1 MAVSISPDQVLRGG
15 VESGEVPGVVALA
28 ANDSGTVYE
37 GAFGKREQGGAADMT
52 VDSVFW
58 IASQTKAITTVAAM
72 QLVEQG
78 KLGLDTPAGEVVP
91 ELAEPQVLDGF
102 DADGSARLRPATR
115 PITLRHLLTH
125 TAGHVYDIWNADM
138 LRYHELHGIPGIIE
152 CRRVTL
158 GNPLAFEPG
167 SRWEYGIGIDWAG
180 QMVERASGQHLED
193 YFREHIFGPL
203 RMVDT
208 SFKLSPSQRSRLV
221 SMHARGPDGSLS
233 PIAFEVPQE
242 PEFFMGGGGL
252 YSTGPDYLRFER
264 MLLGRGTL
272 EGAQVLR
279 PETVDE
285 MSRNHIG
292 DLTVG
297 LLKTAMPSSSND
309 AEFFPGLLKRW
320 GLGFMINE
328 DEAPTGRSA
337 GSLAWAGLGN
347 TYYWIDSEKRLA
359 GIILTQ
365 ILPFADAGV
374 LRLFSDFESAI
385 YATSAGQGAR
395 SG

>member
-1 MAVSISPDQVLRGG
+1 MAVSISPDQVLQGG

-28 ANDSGTVYE
+28 ANDSGTLYE
-37 GAFGKREQGGAADMT
+37 GAFGKREMGGSADMT

-78 KLGLDTPAGEVVP
+78 KLGLDSPAGDVVP
-91 ELAEPQVLDGF
+91 ELAAPQILDGF
-102 DADGSARLRPATR
+102 DADGSPRLRPATR
-115 PITLRHLLTH
+115 PVTLRQLLTH

-138 LRYHELHGIPGIIE
+138 LRYHEMHGIPGIIE

-158 GNPLAFEPG
+158 ANPLAFEPG
-167 SRWEYGIGIDWAG
+167 SRWEYGINIDWAG
-180 QMVERASGQHLED
+180 QMVERVSGQHLED

-203 RMVDT
+203 GMLDT
-208 SFKLSPSQRSRLV
+208 TFTLSASQRSRLV
-221 SMHARGPDGSLS
+221 SMHARGADGSLT

-272 EGAQVLR
+272 DGAQVLR

-285 MSRNHIG
+285 MFRNQIG

-297 LLKTAMPSSSND
+297 RLATAVPQSSND

-320 GLGFMINE
+320 GLGFMINV

-347 TYYWIDSEKRLA
+347 TYYWIDPTKRVA

-365 ILPFADAGV
+365 ILPFADEKV

-385 YATSAGQGAR
+385 YASTDGQGPR
-395 SG
+395 PD

>member
-1 MAVSISPDQVLRGG
+1 MAVSITPDQVLRGG

-37 GAFGKREQGGAADMT
+37 GAFGKRELGGAADMT

-78 KLGLDTPAGEVVP
+78 KLGLDTPAGDVVS
-91 ELAEPQVLDGF
+91 ELASPQVLDGF
-102 DADGSARLRPATR
+102 DADGSPRLRPATR

-138 LRYHELHGIPGIIE
+138 LRYQGVHGIPNIIE

-158 GNPLAFEPG
+158 ANPLAFDPG
-167 SRWEYGIGIDWAG
+167 ERWEYGINIDWAG

-203 RMVDT
+203 GMVDT
-208 SFKLSPSQRSRLV
+208 GFQLSPAQRSRLV
-221 SMHARGPDGSLS
+221 SMHARGADGSLT

-252 YSTGPDYLRFER
+252 YSTGPDYLRFQR

-272 EGAQVLR
+272 DGVQVLR

-285 MSRNHIG
+285 MFRNQIG

-297 LLKTAMPSSSND
+297 LLPTAIPQSSND

-320 GLGFMINE
+320 GLGFMINV

-347 TYYWIDSEKRLA
+347 TYYWIDPTRRVG
-359 GIILTQ
+359 GIVLTQ
-365 ILPFADAGV
+365 ILPFADDSV

-385 YATSAGQGAR
+385 YASAAQGAP
-395 SG
+395 SA

>member
-15 VESGEVPGVVALA
+15 VESGEVPGIVALA
-28 ANDSGTVYE
+28 ANESGVVYE
-37 GAFGKREQGGAADMT
+37 GAYGKRELGGSADMT

-78 KLGLDTPAGEVVP
+78 KLGLDTPAGEVVS
-91 ELAEPQVLDGF
+91 ELAAPQVLDGF
-102 DADGSARLRPATR
+102 EPDGSPRLRPATR

-138 LRYHELHGIPGIIE
+138 LRYQEVQGIPNIIE

-158 GNPLAFEPG
+158 ANPLAFDPG
-167 SRWEYGIGIDWAG
+167 ARWEYGIGIDWAG

-193 YFREHIFGPL
+193 YFREHIFTPL
-203 RMVDT
+203 GMKDT
-208 SFKLSPSQRSRLV
+208 SFKLSPSQRSRLA
-221 SMHARGPDGSLS
+221 SMHARGSDGSLT

-252 YSTGPDYLRFER
+252 YSSGPDYLRFER

-272 EGAQVLR
+272 EGSQVLR
-279 PETVDE
+279 PETVDAMFE
-285 MSRNHIG
+285 NHIG
-292 DLTVG
+292 ELTVG
-297 LLKTAMPSSSND
+297 LLQTAIPRSSND

-320 GLGFMINE
+320 GLGFMINV
-328 DEAPTGRSA
+328 DEAPTGRSG

-347 TYYWIDSEKRLA
+347 TYYWIDPTKRVV

-365 ILPFADAGV
+365 ILPFADESV

-385 YATSAGQGAR
+385 YASSAG
-395 SG
+395 